1 MPGRPSKAG
10 TESASI
16 FYLALSSTRLVS
28 ELLDLDAATVLAS
41 TQVQALAF
49 LRDCGRTDVH
59 FVLCSEKVCLACG
72 CRCNAD
78 R

>member
-28 ELLDLDAATVLAS
+28 ELLDLDAATVAVFGFFRGI
-41 TQVQALAF
+41 TVARF
-49 LRDCGRTDVH
+49 
-59 FVLCSEKVCLACG
+59 
-72 CRCNAD
+72 D